1 MKVVVVK
8 KRVKGSSQLGE
19 SNPVVVPM
27 EGVEAIIQSKEAAE
41 AKVQELQVILQNAYM
56 ELESANADIAKYKSE
71 LKQRD
76 EERHQ
81 LLSRIQE
88 LKTRGSHASAA
99 PAPASATSCGGCK
112 SATKSGM
119 RDEVRRR
126 VPVRCVYIRPF

>member
-8 KRVKGSSQLGE
+8 KRVNERSQLGE

-41 AKVQELQVILQNAYM
+41 AKVQELQVILQKAYM
-56 ELESANADIAKYKSE
+56 DLESANADIARYKSE
-71 LKQRD
+71 LQQRD

-88 LKTRGSHASAA
+88 LNTRASHASAA
-99 PAPASATSCGGCK
+99 PAPASCGGCK

-119 RDEVRRR
+119 RDDVRRR
-126 VPVRCVYIRPF
+126 VPVRYVYIMPF